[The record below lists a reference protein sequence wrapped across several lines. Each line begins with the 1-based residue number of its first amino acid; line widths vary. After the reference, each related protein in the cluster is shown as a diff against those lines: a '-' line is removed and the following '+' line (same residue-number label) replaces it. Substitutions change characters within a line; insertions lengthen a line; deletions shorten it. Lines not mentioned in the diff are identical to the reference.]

1 MSVPLPA
8 MPTSKKRL
16 NITLPKDTAIF
27 LKKIAIR
34 DDVPQAT
41 KATELLEYALE
52 LVEDEYFNA
61 LAEKRDTP
69 NAKFLSHDAFWSKVL

>member
-1 MSVPLPA
+1 MS
-8 MPTSKKRL
+8 TSKKRL
-16 NITLPKDTAIF
+16 NISLSKDTALF
-27 LKKIAIR
+27 LKNIALR

-52 LVEDEYFNA
+52 LLEDGYWSM

-69 NAKFLSHDAFWSKVL
+69 DAKFVSHAAFWKKVL